1 MFQITPLNFLNI
13 FIITKYIYGLMI
25 VVFDFYNNTVKIN
38 TIMITLPMRKP
49 RIQNLSAFLKVPPVP
64 AQGFRCLNLPLL
76 GLQELVDAVP
86 VDPIM
91 EPGREFGM

>member
-1 MFQITPLNFLNI
+1 
-13 FIITKYIYGLMI
+13 MI
-25 VVFDFYNNTVKIN
+25 VVFDFYNNTVK
-38 TIMITLPMRKP
+38 IMITLPMRKP

-86 VDPIM
+86 VDPIK
-91 EPGREFGM
+91 EPGREFGIQSQASINA